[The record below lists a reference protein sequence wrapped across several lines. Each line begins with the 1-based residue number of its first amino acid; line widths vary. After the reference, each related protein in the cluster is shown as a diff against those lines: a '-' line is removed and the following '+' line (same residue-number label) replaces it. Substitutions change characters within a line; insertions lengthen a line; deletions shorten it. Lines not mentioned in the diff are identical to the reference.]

1 MHFMTGV
8 DHRTVRANG
17 MRISLRAF
25 SLPDTIRAGLEN
37 HRAAA
42 SRDFEDDE
50 RDLARRL
57 RCPVLTLW
65 GEFGKMHGLFDVL
78 ATWQEKAD
86 TVEGHPLPCGH
97 FIPEEA
103 PEALLVDLQ
112 AFLPE

>member
-57 RCPVLTLW
+57 R
-65 GEFGKMHGLFDVL
+65 
-78 ATWQEKAD
+78 
-86 TVEGHPLPCGH
+86 
-97 FIPEEA
+97 
-103 PEALLVDLQ
+103 
-112 AFLPE
+112 